1 MQMTIH
7 PGRASGCV
15 TAPPS
20 KSMAH
25 RLLICAGMCQGKSV
39 IHGISGS
46 ADVLATLD
54 CLRALG
60 AECQREGDTV
70 TVLGRDMRSVSP
82 EGILSCNESGS
93 TLRFMIPIA
102 LLSGRNVMF
111 CGSPSLMQ
119 RPMDV
124 YRMLCEEK
132 GLVYLQDGQS
142 VFVQGPLRA
151 GEYAVVGNISSQF
164 ISGLL
169 FALPMVEGDSTI
181 RISPPIESRP
191 YINLT
196 IDALRTFGVE
206 VIWQDEH
213 TLFVRGGQ
221 SYRATETAVEGD
233 YSNAAFLDA
242 LGLFGGEVA
251 VKGLREDSIQGDRVY
266 RRYFEM
272 LCKGTPTIHI
282 GDCPD
287 LGPIL
292 FAVAAAKNGG
302 IFNGT
307 RRLRIKES
315 DRAEAMAEE
324 LRKFGTAL
332 TVYEDTVVVYPADF
346 HAPDTPLAGHNDHRI
361 VMSLAVLLTLTG
373 GSIRGAEA
381 VSKSYP
387 EFFETIR
394 ALGIRAEECD
404 GEAAE

>member
-1 MQMTIH
+1 MQVTIH
-7 PGRASGCV
+7 PGVAKGRV
-15 TAPPS
+15 EAPPS

-25 RLLICAGMCQGKSV
+25 RLLICAGMCQGTSIV
-39 IHGISGS
+39 HGISGS

-60 AECQREGDTV
+60 AECIREGDTV
-70 TVLGRDMRSVSP
+70 TVHGRDMRSASP
-82 EGILSCNESGS
+82 EGILSCRESGS
-93 TLRFMIPIA
+93 TLRFMLPIA
-102 LLSGRNVMF
+102 LLSGRNVML
-111 CGSPSLMQ
+111 GGAESLMQ

-124 YRMLCEEK
+124 YRTLCREK
-132 GLVYLQDGQS
+132 GMAYLQDGQS
-142 VFVQGPLRA
+142 VCVRGPLKA
-151 GEYAVVGNISSQF
+151 GEYSVVGNVSSQF

-169 FALPMVEGDSTI
+169 FALPTVEGDSTI
-181 RISPPIESRP
+181 RIAPPIESRS

-196 IDALRTFGVE
+196 VDALRTFGVE
-206 VIWQDEH
+206 VSWKDEH

-221 SYRATETAVEGD
+221 SYRPTETEVEGD

-242 LGLFGGEVA
+242 LGLFGGEVK
-251 VKGLREDSIQGDRVY
+251 VDGLRADSIQGDRVY

-272 LCKGTPTIHI
+272 LSKGTPTVHI

-315 DRAEAMAEE
+315 DRAAAMAEE
-324 LRKFGTAL
+324 LRKLGTAV
-332 TVYEDTVVVYPADF
+332 TVYEDTVVVYPAAF
-346 HAPDTPLAGHNDHRI
+346 HAPSVPLEGHNDHRI
-361 VMSLAVLLTLTG
+361 VMSLSVLLTLVG

-381 VSKSYP
+381 VAKSYP
-387 EFFETIR
+387 DFFK
-394 ALGIRAEECD
+394 ALRTLGVSLEEREE
-404 GEAAE
+404 GSV

>member
-1 MQMTIH
+1 MQVTVH
-7 PGRASGCV
+7 QGKAKGCV
-15 TAPPS
+15 SAPPS

-25 RLLICAGMCQGKSV
+25 RLLICAGMCQGTSTV
-39 IHGISGS
+39 RGISGS
-46 ADVLATLD
+46 EDVLATLD

-60 AECQREGDTV
+60 VECERAGDTV
-70 TVLGRDMRSVSP
+70 TVRGRDMRSASP
-82 EGILSCNESGS
+82 EGILSCRESGS
-93 TLRFMIPIA
+93 TLRFMLPIA
-102 LLSGRNVMF
+102 LLSGKNVMLS
-111 CGSPSLMQ
+111 GSKSLMQ

-124 YRMLCEEK
+124 YRTLCEEK
-132 GLVYLQDGQS
+132 GMVYLQDGES
-142 VFVQGPLRA
+142 VFVQGPLSA
-151 GEYAVVGNISSQF
+151 GDYAVVGNVSSQF

-169 FALPMVEGDSTI
+169 FALPVVEGDSTL
-181 RISPPIESRP
+181 RISTPIESRS

-206 VIWQDEH
+206 VVWQDEH

-221 SYRATETAVEGD
+221 SYRPTDAEVEGD

-242 LGLFGGEVA
+242 LGLFGDTVT
-251 VKGLREDSIQGDRVY
+251 VSGLRENSIQGDRVY
-266 RRYFEM
+266 RRYFDM

-315 DRAEAMAEE
+315 DRASAMAEE
-324 LRKFGTAL
+324 LRKLGTAV

-346 HAPDTPLAGHNDHRI
+346 HAPSEDLAGHNDHRI
-361 VMSLAVLLTLTG
+361 VMALSVLLTLTG
-373 GSIRGAEA
+373 GRIRGAEA
-381 VSKSYP
+381 VAKSYP
-387 EFFETIR
+387 DFFEAMR
-394 ALGIRAEECD
+394 ALGILVTEEEEGRA
-404 GEAAE
+404 